1 MKRKLISFDAFKK
14 IEETSFTKTENE
26 LIQAEDVLAKTLG
39 VGELSLHSF
48 SETDVTYQ
56 TDDGNFVHAVYSI
69 ENDKVILENIE
80 MLVIDEQTE
89 KKAARKIV
97 SDMLDSILENNSD
110 KASNLFESYM
120 GLPATKRNINEAMNV
135 GGFKITVSKPKGL
148 RKASKLKG
156 RHQNPADVAKRIAS
170 RMKTVRAAGAKLGTI
185 REKAKKLGGSG
196 KRVYTRKI
204 KPSVMKEWLNM
215 CENVIGY
222 LDFKATGSLL
232 RESTTKTDSNGNV
245 VAVAIPTTHKRNE
258 GKVLDMGLQ
267 TIDSTSKVIRG
278 KMKKIHEDQNFV
290 KAMAD
295 LKRYNNISDNNAL
308 EETLEAVI
316 GRWPDLLYISEGE
329 LAEQIAVAL
338 ETAGVNNYD
347 DATCAFMA
355 EAILRT
361 AHNAYSERVRKIA
374 TLAGATNDVTAEN
387 KASED
392 AYQEFA
398 TVADHAFAQIDES
411 AENELKIFSDL
422 YNALH
427 EVHRIAAE
435 IGDEATR
442 IDVADFMQE
451 CSSILNNRSE
461 VDLSLAEAIA
471 DYLAELLESSG
482 EGDAGI
488 DAKPEISVGGDHSM
502 TKWNAKQA
510 AVSSNNT
517 GNWKD
522 AAPVS
527 DGKDYDKGLADEM
540 GADGFSNIA
549 SNDTWPDIK
558 NPYVPKAMMYKM
570 KEKSVQDDSDD
581 LGTMSS
587 GDTWPNLKN
596 PMALKP
602 VMPKPVV

>member
-14 IEETSFTKTENE
+14 IEESSFTRIENE

-39 VGELSLHSF
+39 VDEISLHSF
-48 SETDVTYQ
+48 SENDVTYQ
-56 TDDGNFVHAVYSI
+56 TDDGNFVHAVYTV

-80 MLVIDEQTE
+80 VLVIDEQTE
-89 KKAARKIV
+89 KKYSRKVI
-97 SDMLDSILENNSD
+97 SEMLDSILENNTE
-110 KASNLFESYM
+110 KASDLFESFM
-120 GLPATKRNINEAMNV
+120 SLPATKRNINEAMKV

-156 RHQNPADVAKRIAS
+156 RKQNPADVAKRIAS
-170 RMKTVRAAGAKLGTI
+170 RMKTVRSAGAKLGTI

-196 KRVYTRKI
+196 KRVYTRKL

-222 LDFKATGSLL
+222 LDFKATGSIL
-232 RESTTKTDSNGNV
+232 RESTTKIDKNGNV
-245 VAVAIPTTHKRNE
+245 VAIAIPTIQKRNE
-258 GKVLDMGLQ
+258 GKVLDLGLQ
-267 TIDSTSKVIRG
+267 TIDTTSKVLRG

-295 LKRYNNISDNNAL
+295 LKRYNNISDSNAL
-308 EETLEAVI
+308 EETLEAI
-316 GRWPDLLYISEGE
+316 ISRWPDVLYISESE
-329 LAEQIAVAL
+329 LAEQISVAL

-374 TLAGATNDVTAEN
+374 TLAGAKYDVTSEN
-387 KASED
+387 KSTQD
-392 AYQEFA
+392 AYQDFA
-398 TVADHAFAQIDES
+398 TVADQAFAQIDES
-411 AENELKIFSDL
+411 AESEMKIFSDL

-451 CSSILNNRSE
+451 CSSILNNRSD
-461 VDLSLAEAIA
+461 VDLELAEAIA
-471 DYLAELLESSG
+471 DYLANLIESS
-482 EGDAGI
+482 ESDAGI
-488 DAKPEISVGGDHSM
+488 DAKPEVSVGGEHSM

-510 AVSSNNT
+510 AVPGNNT
-517 GNWKD
+517 GGWKD
-522 AAPVS
+522 TAPVS

-540 GADGFSNIA
+540 GSDGFSNIA
-549 SNDTWPDIK
+549 SSDTWPDIK
-558 NPYVPKAMMYKM
+558 NPYVPKSMMYKM
-570 KEKSVQDDSDD
+570 KEKSVMDDSDD